1 MGDHTLDVE
10 AIDLARLS
18 QRLEDLVPPGARR
31 GVLAGRT
38 AFRDATVELLD
49 CSALEAETLV
59 DTLVARRFL
68 VLQESDTPFWLIC
81 CAAPA

>member
-1 MGDHTLDVE
+1 MGDRTLDVE
-10 AIDLARLS
+10 SIDLARLS
-18 QRLEDLVPPGARR
+18 QRLEALVPPGARR

-38 AFRDATVELLD
+38 AFRDATVQLLD